1 MKNFST
7 DAAGFA
13 ALTLS
18 ELILQQC
25 LLGGLIAPEDAR
37 RLLGIAVHRHEE
49 AANGSEEKIAL
60 NMEAAHLL
68 RLLSHGLEP
77 LFGDVED
84 SAGWQTAPVTAPEKG
99 ANKNKA
105 EAASVSAASPDAIE
119 PLRWPG
125 RTGETPQREPP
136 SRRANWVRF
145 PD

>member
-25 LLGGLIAPEDAR
+25 LLGGLIAPEEAR

-60 NMEAAHLL
+60 NMEAAHIL

-77 LFGDVED
+77 LLADKAAND
-84 SAGWQTAPVTAPEKG
+84 DNTAAP
-99 ANKNKA
+99 
-105 EAASVSAASPDAIE
+105 AASE